1 MLFSTRPIRLNLKHP
16 FRIARETSE
25 YKDNVLVSISDDKF
39 TGIGEAAPSVYYG
52 ENADSVMQV
61 LEEASTFVGD
71 DPFALEA
78 TMIRLTSRFPGDSSA
93 LSLIHI

>member
-25 YKDNVLVSISDDKF
+25 YKQNVLVSISDDKF

-61 LEEASTFVGD
+61 PSSNSKTGIVPSEFLARKSACWFSPFV
-71 DPFALEA
+71 
-78 TMIRLTSRFPGDSSA
+78 MLTA
-93 LSLIHI
+93 